1 MGLNGRNRDDLR
13 ILGNKLKLLR
23 KSKGLTLK
31 ELGYR
36 INKDPQ
42 SISRVEMGG
51 INPTYLYLVELSKGL
66 EIELPEI
73 FKDLDWRIR
82 RP

>member
-1 MGLNGRNRDDLR
+1 MGLNERNQDDLR

-42 SISRVEMGG
+42 SISRVEMGD

-66 EIELPEI
+66 EIELLEI
-73 FKDLDWRIR
+73 FKDLD
-82 RP
+82 

>member
-1 MGLNGRNRDDLR
+1 MGLNERNQDDLR
-13 ILGNKLKLLR
+13 ILWNKLKLLR

-42 SISRVEMGG
+42 SISRVEMGD

-66 EIELPEI
+66 EIELLEI
-73 FKDLDWRIR
+73 FKDLD
-82 RP
+82 